1 MLATF
6 DHVQF
11 ETGDLLRRKR
21 ESVTVCIPTKETA
34 ATIAA
39 TVRAVGRLRE
49 VGLVDQLLVIDADSA
64 DGTATLAAEAGAEV
78 HREGDLL
85 ADVGPVEGKGDAM
98 WRGLSVAG
106 GDIVVY
112 LDGDVRDF
120 GAHYVTGLLGPLLG
134 TSRADFVRGFY
145 RRPLAIADTEMEIE
159 DGGGRVTELVAR
171 PLLELL
177 VPELAAFRQPLAG
190 ECAARRDLLTA
201 IPFTTGYG
209 VEIAMLVE
217 VWRRIGI
224 ERMAQV
230 DLGTKRNSHQSL
242 AALAMMARD
251 VVAALAAELDGATQP
266 SPGDTGGTDDKHGHV
281 RAAPGVPVR
290 LRRRPPLAELL
301 GDGTRASPM
310 SASG

>member
-6 DHVQF
+6 DHAQF
-11 ETGDLLRRKR
+11 DIDDLLRRKR
-21 ESVTVCIPTKETA
+21 ESVTVCIPTKEAA

-39 TVRAVGRLRE
+39 TVRTVDGLRE
-49 VGLVDQLLVIDADSA
+49 LGLVDQLLVIDADSP
-64 DGTATLAAEAGAEV
+64 DGTATLAVEAGAEV
-78 HREGDLL
+78 HREADLVPAAGL
-85 ADVGPVEGKGDAM
+85 VEGKGDAM
-98 WRGLSVAG
+98 WRGLSVATG
-106 GDIVVY
+106 ELVVY

-134 TSRADFVRGFY
+134 TSRTDFVRGFY

-159 DGGGRVTELVAR
+159 DGGGRVTELTAR

-190 ECAARRDLLTA
+190 ECALRRDLLTA

-209 VEIAMLVE
+209 VEIAMLVD
-217 VWRRIGI
+217 VWRRVGI

-242 AALAMMARD
+242 AALAAMARD
-251 VVAALAAELDGATQP
+251 VVAALAAELDAADP
-266 SPGDTGGTDDKHGHV
+266 RPGKPGGTDGRSGDL
-281 RAAPGVPVR
+281 RPAPGVDAR
-290 LRRRPPLAELL
+290 LRRRPPLAELTTP
-301 GDGTRASPM
+301 GAAAAGRTR
-310 SASG
+310 

>member
-6 DHVQF
+6 DHAQF
-11 ETGDLLRRKR
+11 ETEDLLRVKR
-21 ESVTVCIPTKETA
+21 ESVTVCIPTKEAA

-39 TVRAVGRLRE
+39 TVRAVDGLRAL
-49 VGLVDQLLVIDADSA
+49 GLVDHLLVVDADSA

-85 ADVGPVEGKGDAM
+85 PAAGPVEGKGDAM
-98 WRGLSVAG
+98 WRGLSVATG
-106 GDIVVY
+106 EIVVY

-120 GAHYVTGLLGPLLG
+120 GPHYVTGLLGPLLG
-134 TSRADFVRGFY
+134 GDRTDFVRGFY
-145 RRPLAIADTEMEIE
+145 RRPLAIAEMEIE
-159 DGGGRVTELVAR
+159 DGGGRVTELTAR

-177 VPELAAFRQPLAG
+177 APELAAFRQPLSG

-201 IPFTTGYG
+201 IPFTTAYG
-209 VEIAMLVE
+209 VEIAMLVD

-242 AALAMMARD
+242 TALAAMARD
-251 VVAALAAELDGATQP
+251 VVAALAAELDAAP
-266 SPGDTGGTDDKHGHV
+266 PRGDHG
-281 RAAPGVPVR
+281 RIDPAPGVGAR
-290 LRRRPPLAELL
+290 LKRRPPLAGTALPGAATAAAP
-301 GDGTRASPM
+301 GDL
-310 SASG
+310 

>member
-6 DHVQF
+6 DHAQF
-11 ETGDLLRRKR
+11 ETDDLLRSKR
-21 ESVTVCIPTKETA
+21 ETVTVCIPTKEAA

-39 TVRAVGRLRE
+39 TVRAVDQLRE
-49 VGLVDQLLVIDADSA
+49 LGLVDQLLVIDADSP
-64 DGTATLAAEAGAEV
+64 DGTATLAREAGADV
-78 HREGDLL
+78 HREADLL
-85 ADVGPVEGKGDAM
+85 PGAGPVEGKGDAM
-98 WRGLSVAG
+98 WRGLSVAT
-106 GDIVVY
+106 GDLVVY

-134 TSRADFVRGFY
+134 SARTDFVRGFY

-159 DGGGRVTELVAR
+159 DGGGRVTELTAR

-190 ECAARRDLLTA
+190 ECAVRRDLLTR

-209 VEIAMLVE
+209 VEIAMLVD
-217 VWRRIGI
+217 VWRRVGI

-242 AALAMMARD
+242 GALAVMARE
-251 VVAALAAELDGATQP
+251 VVAALAAELDGPARP
-266 SPGDTGGTDDKHGHV
+266 LPGRPGGTDDKHGNL
-281 RAAPGVPVR
+281 RSAPGVEAEP
-290 LRRRPPLAELL
+290 RRRPPIAELTVP
-301 GDGTRASPM
+301 GAAAASCIP
-310 SASG
+310 